1 MVGEFNRQNPYVVQ
15 IIESM
20 EPLKHKTLGTSVIFT
35 KYLIYSI
42 LVSITGCVI
51 TFSVKH
57 IPFFV
62 LILLCNI
69 MVSSISFKRVM
80 SLNPIGEITRIIYGN
95 QYEKIYVNNEV
106 LLNIIEDI
114 AFFKGMLEIL
124 ELTCKSIF
132 YSICVSSIGICMFR
146 WITWIID

>member
-20 EPLKHKTLGTSVIFT
+20 EPLKHKTLGTSVVFT
-35 KYLIYSI
+35 KYLIYGI
-42 LVSITGCVI
+42 LVATAGCVA
-51 TFSVKH
+51 TFSVNH
-57 IPFFV
+57 IHFFV
-62 LILLCNI
+62 LILLCGI

-114 AFFKGMLEIL
+114 AFFKGMLELL
-124 ELTCKSIF
+124 ELICKLIF
-132 YSICVSSIGICMFR
+132 YSICISSIGICIVR
-146 WITWIID
+146 WGMWIIK

>member
-20 EPLKHKTLGTSVIFT
+20 EPLKHKTLDASVIFT
-35 KYLIYSI
+35 KYLIYGI
-42 LVSITGCVI
+42 FVNITGCVI

-114 AFFKGMLEIL
+114 AFFKGMLELL
-124 ELTCKSIF
+124 ELICKLIF
-132 YSICVSSIGICMFR
+132 YSTIILSIGVSLIR
-146 WITWIID
+146 WIMWII

>member
-20 EPLKHKTLGTSVIFT
+20 EPLKHKTLHASVIFT
-35 KYLIYSI
+35 KYLIYS
-42 LVSITGCVI
+42 LFVSIAGCVM
-51 TFSVKH
+51 TFSVNY

-62 LILLCNI
+62 LIFLCNI
-69 MVSSISFKRVM
+69 MVSSISFKRVI

-114 AFFKGMLEIL
+114 AFFKGMLELL
-124 ELTCKSIF
+124 ELICKLIF
-132 YSICVSSIGICMFR
+132 YSTLILSIGISLIR
-146 WITWIID
+146 WIMWLI

>member
-20 EPLKHKTLGTSVIFT
+20 EPLKHKTLDASVIFT
-35 KYLIYSI
+35 KYLIYGI
-42 LVSITGCVI
+42 FVSITGCVI

-114 AFFKGMLEIL
+114 AFFKGMLELL
-124 ELTCKSIF
+124 ELICKLIF
-132 YSICVSSIGICMFR
+132 YSTLILSIGVSLIR
-146 WITWIID
+146 WIMWII